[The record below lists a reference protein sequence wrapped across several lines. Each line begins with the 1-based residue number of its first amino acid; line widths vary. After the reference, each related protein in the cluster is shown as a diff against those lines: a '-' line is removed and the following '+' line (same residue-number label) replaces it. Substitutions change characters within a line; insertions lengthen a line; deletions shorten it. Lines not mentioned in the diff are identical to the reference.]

1 MPAPSQTVKEFIDDS
16 YQLVSA
22 SSPTVPLYGN
32 DISKGLTLLNRL
44 LKQYSASGLNIT
56 IAKHITFTL
65 PIAQQ
70 EITFGAPDFVPTP
83 DVTQGRLAN
92 LQNAWL
98 LLDGVT
104 YPLIDESRNTFFSS
118 YKYDPQVGLP
128 RFVIITNET
137 NLTRMRFYPA
147 ASQVY
152 EVNVYGK
159 FELTPLTLNDDMS
172 SLPDYYIRFF
182 QFALARDLAAYK
194 GRMSA
199 WNPLLQSMMEEAEDE
214 IRSVSSMNLNIETE
228 QESYLN
234 GSWRIR
240 AGV

>member
-1 MPAPSQTVKEFIDDS
+1 MSQTVKEFITDS
-16 YQLVSA
+16 YQLVSS

-32 DISKGLTLLNRL
+32 DMSKGVSILNLLL
-44 LKQYSASGLNIT
+44 SSYSASALNLT

-70 EITFGAPDFVPTP
+70 EITFGAPTYVPTP
-83 DVTQGRLAN
+83 DVTEGRLAN

-104 YPLIDESRNTFFSS
+104 YPLIDESRNTFFAS

-128 RFVIITNET
+128 RFIIITNEV

-159 FELTPLTLNDDMS
+159 FELGPLTENDDMS
-172 SLPDYYIRFF
+172 VVPDYYQMYL
-182 QFALARDLAAYK
+182 QFAVAKRLAAYK
-194 GRMSA
+194 GRSQA
-199 WNPLLQSMMEEAEDE
+199 WSPFLEGLLQEYEDE
-214 IRSVSSMNLNIETE
+214 IRSASSMNLNIETE

-234 GSWRIR
+234 GAFRVR
-240 AGV
+240 AGI

>member
-1 MPAPSQTVKEFIDDS
+1 MSQTVKEFISDS

-32 DISKGLTLLNRL
+32 DMSKGLHILNLLLNS
-44 LKQYSASGLNIT
+44 YSASALNLT
-56 IAKHITFTL
+56 IAKHITFPL

-70 EITFGAPDFVPTP
+70 EITFGSPDYVPTP
-83 DVTQGRLAN
+83 DVTEGRLAN

-104 YPLIDESRNTFFSS
+104 YPLIDESRNTFFAS

-128 RFVIITNET
+128 RFVIITNEV

-147 ASQVY
+147 ASQIY

-159 FELTPLTLNDDMS
+159 FQLPVLTLNDDMS
-172 SLPDYYIRFF
+172 LVPDYYIMYL
-182 QFALARDLAAYK
+182 QFALAKRLAAYK
-194 GRMSA
+194 GRMKA
-199 WNPLLQSMMEEAEDE
+199 WEPLLEAMLQEYEDE
-214 IRSVSSMNLNIETE
+214 IRSASSMNLNIETE

-234 GSWRIR
+234 GAWRVR
-240 AGV
+240 AGI